1 MLLDWQTYVLQRRIN
16 RPSEHVL
23 RAIANPELFGPGIFL
38 TDDAQGAFVLDERFH
53 RIDAYSEPV
62 WRAVGR
68 LLDGR
73 RRSLGAV
80 EIEISAW
87 SSIDTQLLIRPRA
100 RRPERWSGRRTRSY
114 FACAHRSADGFVRL
128 LAATPGAADLEPGR
142 RQPSDDARL

>member
-1 MLLDWQTYVLQRRIN
+1 VLQRRIN

-23 RAIANPELFGPGIFL
+23 RAIANPTLFGTGIFL
-38 TDDAQGAFVLDERFH
+38 TDDARGAFVLDEPFR
-53 RIDAYSEPV
+53 RVDTYAEPT

-73 RRSLGAV
+73 RRSLAAV

-100 RRPERWSGRRTRSY
+100 RRPDRWSGRRARAY
-114 FACAHRSADGFVRL
+114 FACAHRSADAFVRL
-128 LAATPGAADLEPGR
+128 LAAAPEPAPDVSR
-142 RQPSDDARL
+142 SPDHARI